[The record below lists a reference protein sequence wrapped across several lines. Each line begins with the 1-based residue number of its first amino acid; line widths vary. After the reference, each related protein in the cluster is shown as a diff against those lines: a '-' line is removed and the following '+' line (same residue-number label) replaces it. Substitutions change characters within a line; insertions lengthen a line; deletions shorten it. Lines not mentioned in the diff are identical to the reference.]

1 MGHRNFTD
9 IQGRRW
15 GRRVRRSISAVL
27 VLLLSVSCGGDST
40 GPEGVRGLFRLTH
53 LRGTPVPYVD
63 PLGCCVYVSGSLEL
77 DEFDYTITT
86 FARNKSDTTL
96 FSVFESGSFHKSGD
110 SLHFTHETGNLIDYQ
125 LGHATLVND
134 TIRLSLGGE
143 GPGEPDAFPAV
154 FVKE

>member
-1 MGHRNFTD
+1 MKLA
-9 IQGRRW
+9 Q
-15 GRRVRRSISAVL
+15 RSAAML
-27 VLLLSVSCGGDST
+27 LLLLSVSCGGDAT

-63 PLGCCVYVSGSLEL
+63 PLGCCVYVSGSLDL

-86 FARNKSDTTL
+86 IARNKSDTTL
-96 FSVFESGSFHKSGD
+96 FSVFESGNFYKSGD
-110 SLHFTHETGNLIDYQ
+110 SLHFTRETGNLIDFL

-143 GPGEPDAFPAV
+143 GPGEPDAFPAI

>member
-1 MGHRNFTD
+1 M
-9 IQGRRW
+9 IPVGRRT
-15 GRRVRRSISAVL
+15 GALI
-27 VLLLSVSCGGDST
+27 LLFLCGACGGETT
-40 GPEGVRGLFRLTH
+40 GPHGVTGFFRLTH
-53 LRGTPVPYVD
+53 LRGVPVPYAD
-63 PLGCCVYVSGSLEL
+63 PLGCCVYESGSLEL

-86 FARNKSDTTL
+86 IARNKADTAH
-96 FSVFESGSFHKSGD
+96 FSVFESGSFYKSGD
-110 SLHFTHETGNLIDYQ
+110 SLHFTAETGNLIDFQ

>member
-1 MGHRNFTD
+1 MIGN
-9 IQGRRW
+9 
-15 GRRVRRSISAVL
+15 RVVRGAL
-27 VLLLSVSCGGDST
+27 VLFLCAACGDSN
-40 GPEGVRGLFRLTH
+40 GPRGVEGFFRLTH
-53 LRGTPVPYVD
+53 LRGEPVPYVD

-86 FARNKSDTTL
+86 IARNKSDTTL
-96 FSVFESGSFHKSGD
+96 FSVFESGRFYQLGD
-110 SLHFTHETGNLIDYQ
+110 SLHFTRESGNLIDFL

>member
-1 MGHRNFTD
+1 M
-9 IQGRRW
+9 ILVGRRT
-15 GRRVRRSISAVL
+15 GALIFLFLCGA
-27 VLLLSVSCGGDST
+27 CGGDGT
-40 GPEGVRGLFRLTH
+40 GPQGVSGFFRLTH
-53 LRGTPVPYVD
+53 LRGVPVPYLD
-63 PLGCCVYVSGSLEL
+63 PLGCCVYESGSLEL

-86 FARNKSDTTL
+86 IARNKADTAH
-96 FSVFESGSFHKSGD
+96 FSVFESGRFSKSGD
-110 SLHFTHETGNLIDYQ
+110 SLHFTAETGNLIDFH